1 MVCIR
6 KICTLFTWFSGTE
19 TLTVFSDS
27 SLEVIWSERRLE
39 PLLERESIGGRRL
52 VAPRPASRLLSNDGD
67 RAHMNAWKD
76 ETVNTPSLFNVPLVA
91 RDTCVSKLCKV
102 TVKVK
107 TQERT
112 TL

>member
-27 SLEVIWSERRLE
+27 SREVIWSERRLE

-52 VAPRPASRLLSNDGD
+52 VAPRPASRLLSNEGD
-67 RAHMNAWKD
+67 RAQMNAWKD
-76 ETVNTPSLFNVPLVA
+76 ETVNTPSLFNVPFVA

-102 TVKVK
+102 SA
-107 TQERT
+107 
-112 TL
+112 